1 VVTSGGIGP
10 THDDVTIKSVA
21 EAFSQRMT
29 MNPAMLQTIVNRLGV
44 ESANELQEAQRKMAL
59 LPELAV
65 LRFPPQKH
73 EDSGAV
79 AAVTTGV
86 VAPRRTSPVTKDGD
100 VDVLVSLSDETE
112 GLALELNLPSS
123 STIPS
128 EKTSTAQEWP
138 ILQCENVFVLPG
150 VPRFFEEKVDII
162 CEHFLVGRELFKA
175 KVALALEEST
185 FAGYLS
191 DIVVRFPTVA
201 FGSYPYFNSDPRA
214 ILSSCSTS
222 LSSASISSSASATTT
237 AAQEYVTM
245 VTLESVESMTDVE
258 LALDAIISAAKST
271 SMGLGVGLGDDRV
284 WVSRD

>member
-1 VVTSGGIGP
+1 
-10 THDDVTIKSVA
+10 
-21 EAFSQRMT
+21 M
-29 MNPAMLQTIVNRLGV
+29 
-44 ESANELQEAQRKMAL
+44 
-59 LPELAV
+59 
-65 LRFPPQKH
+65 
-73 EDSGAV
+73 
-79 AAVTTGV
+79 
-86 VAPRRTSPVTKDGD
+86 
-100 VDVLVSLSDETE
+100 
-112 GLALELNLPSS
+112 
-123 STIPS
+123 
-128 EKTSTAQEWP
+128 
-138 ILQCENVFVLPG
+138 
-150 VPRFFEEKVDII
+150 
-162 CEHFLVGRELFKA
+162 
-175 KVALALEEST
+175 ALALEEST